1 MKITVLMGGLSPE
14 RNVSLSSGSLIAAAL
29 ARRGHRV
36 LALDLYEGLDGNADI
51 DSLFT
56 DTPAVSVTVPKGL
69 PDLEG
74 LIAKNGGRTDE
85 VGPRVIEA
93 CKAADCV
100 FLALHGATGEN
111 GQLQAMLD
119 AYCLPYTGSGYVGS
133 MLAMDKDIAKKL
145 LRAEGILTP
154 DWVRLDTAS
163 AYDIGDIVSVTGLP
177 AVVKPCSCG
186 SSVGVYI
193 VNTEKELG
201 DAIAQA
207 SAYERYIMVE
217 QKISGREL
225 TCAYFDGRALPP
237 VEIIPKSGFYDY
249 LNKYQANATE
259 EICPAPIGE
268 NATRAVYEATERGF
282 HALRLRSYA
291 RFDYILDSD
300 GRAWCLEANTLPG
313 MTPTSLLPQE
323 AAAVGIEYGE
333 LCERIALTAIKNK
346 KIEETK
352 K

>member
-29 ARRGHRV
+29 RSRGHRV
-36 LALDLYEGLDGNADI
+36 LALDLYTGLDTSVASL

-56 DTPAVSVTVPKGL
+56 TEQTEGMTVPCGL

-74 LIAKNGGRTDE
+74 LIAAHGGRVDE
-85 VGPRVIEA
+85 VGPRVIDA
-93 CKAADCV
+93 CRAADCV

-119 AYCLPYTGSGYVGS
+119 AYRIPYTGSGYIGS

-145 LRAEGILTP
+145 MRAEGLVTP
-154 DWVRLDTAS
+154 DWVRIDTK
-163 AYDIGDIVSVTGLP
+163 DMPNTEDIVSVTGLP

-193 VNTEKELG
+193 ANTEEELA
-201 DAIAQA
+201 DAIDSA
-207 SAYERYIMVE
+207 SRYERYIMVE
-217 QKISGREL
+217 QKINGREL
-225 TCAYFDGRALPP
+225 TCAYFDGKALPP
-237 VEIIPKSGFYDY
+237 VEIIPKTGFYDY
-249 LNKYQANATE
+249 LNKYQANATT

-268 NATRAVYEATERGF
+268 AATALVYDATERGF
-282 HALRLRSYA
+282 AALRLRGYA
-291 RFDYILDSD
+291 RFDYILDEN
-300 GRAWCLEANTLPG
+300 GVAYCLEANTLPG

-333 LCERIALTAIKNK
+333 LCEKIATLALR
-346 KIEETK
+346 
-352 K
+352 

>member
-29 ARRGHRV
+29 RRRGHRV
-36 LALDLYEGLDGNADI
+36 AAVDVYEGAELAGVDI

-56 DTPAVSVTVPKGL
+56 SEQNDGLTVPEGL
-69 PDLEG
+69 PDIEG
-74 LIAKNGGRTDE
+74 LIKANGGRTVP
-85 VGPRVIEA
+85 VGDGVIEL
-93 CKAADCV
+93 CRAADCT
-100 FLALHGATGEN
+100 FLALHGDVGEN

-119 AYCLPYTGSGYVGS
+119 IYGIAYTGSGYAGS

-154 DWVRLDTAS
+154 DWVRVDTESIPDVEEIIS
-163 AYDIGDIVSVTGLP
+163 AVGLP

-193 VNTEKELG
+193 ADDRKALT
-201 DAIAQA
+201 DALA
-207 SAYERYIMVE
+207 SASKYERYVMVE
-217 QKISGREL
+217 TKIEGREL
-225 TCAYFDGRALPP
+225 TCGLVDGKTLPP

-249 LNKYQANATE
+249 INKYQANATE

-268 NATRAVYEATERGF
+268 AATETVYAATKRGF
-282 HALRLRSYA
+282 RALRLGGYA
-291 RFDYILDSD
+291 RFDYILDKD

-323 AAAVGIEYGE
+323 AAAVGMEYDL
-333 LCERIALTAIKNK
+333 LCEKLAMMAVKNK
-346 KIEETK
+346 GETK
-352 K
+352 